1 MDVAYCR
8 FVYSAA
14 GPPRSRLDTTLAR
27 SPHEEF
33 TCSTSWWKYVYDATG
48 VSHVILC
55 ARKSVEQTGCG
66 MAAKRT
72 HTPAQKHGWMVYPQ
86 ILALWRAYLHGK
98 LLLQMQTVKTSFGL
112 RGQVFA
118 VCCGRPS
125 TSHAVVFASHVV
137 NTHPNHLRLVTLS
150 TTYIFNSVSVVATV
164 VAPVWLGFFTRHRIQ
179 ISTSLSNST
188 AITL

>member
-1 MDVAYCR
+1 MLHTVDLLTQRQGLPAVDWIR
-8 FVYSAA
+8 
-14 GPPRSRLDTTLAR
+14 
-27 SPHEEF
+27 HWQEEF
-33 TCSTSWWKYVYDATG
+33 TCSTSWWKYVYDAAG

-86 ILALWRAYLHGK
+86 IFALWRAYLHGK

-150 TTYIFNSVSVVATV
+150 TTYIFNSVSAVATV
-164 VAPVWLGFFTRHRIQ
+164 VAPLWLGF
-179 ISTSLSNST
+179 LPAT
-188 AITL
+188 ASKFPQVCPIAQQ